1 MTYPGNANSE
11 DITCPDCNGSGVA
24 PGIPDFEGMA
34 GSPAMRILV
43 TNRYCYLCN
52 GSGAAPTDSALLNL
66 YEVIRVRSEALN
78 SQRHHLQGLLIQ
90 RMEARGATS
99 IPSEEYKCEL
109 EPRVEYRQI
118 DFTPLKEIF
127 SERELAT
134 CFHPKYEELITYPE
148 HWDTNKVKALAK
160 KHGDKAM
167 AIVEQARLV
176 GTPRLKFGRR

>member
-24 PGIPDFEGMA
+24 PGIPDFEGDTHA
-34 GSPAMRILV
+34 V
-43 TNRYCYLCN
+43 TNNCHLCN
-52 GSGAAPTDSALLNL
+52 GSGEAPTDAALLKL
-66 YEVIRVRSEALN
+66 YEQIRERSEALN

-109 EPRVEYRQI
+109 EPRVEYLQI